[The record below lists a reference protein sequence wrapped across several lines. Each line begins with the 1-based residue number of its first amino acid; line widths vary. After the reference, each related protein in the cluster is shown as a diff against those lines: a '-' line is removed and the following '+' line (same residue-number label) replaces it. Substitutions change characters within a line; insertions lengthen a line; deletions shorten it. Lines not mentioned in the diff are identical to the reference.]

1 LILAIASNSIVDWLA
16 GHTLFQSATEQPAP
30 LDRHCVTLLE
40 LPGVLLQTGE
50 NQILDS
56 FQEHSMSAP
65 SRRPEIRR
73 RRTRKEKILQL
84 RKRLAAAK
92 TDADRTRLT
101 AKLHKL
107 SIASPGQPLL
117 K

>member
-1 LILAIASNSIVDWLA
+1 
-16 GHTLFQSATEQPAP
+16 
-30 LDRHCVTLLE
+30 
-40 LPGVLLQTGE
+40 
-50 NQILDS
+50 
-56 FQEHSMSAP
+56 MSAP

-73 RRTRKEKILQL
+73 RRTRKDKIVQL

-107 SIASPGQPLL
+107 SIGSPGQPLL

>member
-1 LILAIASNSIVDWLA
+1 MPLIEPELSKKAGGEFDSYLAISLNELRDAEQLGSVAYLNSI
-16 GHTLFQSATEQPAP
+16 
-30 LDRHCVTLLE
+30 
-40 LPGVLLQTGE
+40 
-50 NQILDS
+50 
-56 FQEHSMSAP
+56 QEHSMSAP

-73 RRTRKEKILQL
+73 RRTRKEKIVQL

-92 TDADRTRLT
+92 TDADRSRIT

-107 SIASPGQPLL
+107 SILSPGQPLV

>member
-1 LILAIASNSIVDWLA
+1 
-16 GHTLFQSATEQPAP
+16 
-30 LDRHCVTLLE
+30 
-40 LPGVLLQTGE
+40 
-50 NQILDS
+50 
-56 FQEHSMSAP
+56 MSAP

-73 RRTRKEKILQL
+73 RRTRHDKIVQL

-92 TDADRTRLT
+92 TDADRDRLT

-107 SIASPGQPLL
+107 SIGSPGQPLL